1 MAEHD
6 TVTEQTWQDF
16 HAVVNMTGQELREWL
31 LTDAS
36 GEDAFDND
44 PARPVSRTGEDIVN
58 LLNKRRT
65 DVTESDTELMREV
78 TEFVRDQLADP
89 RREDAQWRRRL
100 MSVGHD
106 PLKPDSARPDEEPDL
121 EK

>member
-1 MAEHD
+1 MPEHD
-6 TVTEQTWQDF
+6 PVIDEAWEDF
-16 HAVVNMTGQELREWL
+16 HAVVNMSGQELRAWL

-36 GEDAFDND
+36 GENAFSSDS
-44 PARPVSRTGEDIVN
+44 AHPVWRKGEDVVN

-65 DVTESDTELMREV
+65 DATQADLELMGEV

-89 RREDAQWRRRL
+89 RREDAQWRHRL

-106 PLKPDSARPDEEPDL
+106 PLSPDSARPDEEEDL
-121 EK
+121 ER

>member
-6 TVTEQTWQDF
+6 PVIDEVWEDF
-16 HAVVNMTGQELREWL
+16 HSVVNMTGQELREWL

-36 GEDAFDND
+36 GEEAFDSD
-44 PARPVSRTGEDIVN
+44 PARPVSGRKEAIVN

-65 DVTESDTELMREV
+65 DVTEADVELMREV

-89 RREDAQWRRRL
+89 RREDPAWRHRL

-106 PLKPDSARPDEEPDL
+106 PLSPDSARPDEEADL
-121 EK
+121 ER